1 MAGGGGSLAPRAGAD
16 LTLRMNAIHQLV
28 SGFVRGDAISNE
40 AMALRAIFRGWGAA
54 SEIYCEHRRTF
65 PEHRADIRDLARAG
79 TEIRPE
85 DILILH
91 LSVGS
96 AANQRFADLRARRVL
111 IYHNI
116 TPPHYFQGIREE
128 TARALA
134 LGREQ
139 MARLSGSADLVLAD
153 SAFNAGELAELGYP
167 NPQVFPLVFDYGTWG
182 RPRRPHRGRRSGAES
197 GAPLRVLFVGRGV
210 PNKRIED
217 LLATHYYLRRYHDP
231 RAELKHVGSYNGLE
245 LYRGLLETRL
255 RQWELKGVEFTGPV
269 TQEALN
275 QSYRDA
281 DVFLCLSEHEGF
293 CAPLLEAM
301 HHEVPVIAYAA
312 AAVPET
318 LDGAGVLVREKRFD
332 LLAALIAR
340 VGRDPDLRA
349 GLLAAQQARMD
360 RYRHRDPDS
369 ELRAL
374 LQPLL

>member
-1 MAGGGGSLAPRAGAD
+1 MDARHGAP
-16 LTLRMNAIHQLV
+16 LTGRMNAIHQWV

-40 AMALRAIFRGWGAA
+40 AMALRAMFRSWGAA

-79 TEIRPE
+79 SEIRPD
-85 DILILH
+85 DIVILH

-96 AANQRFADLRARRVL
+96 LANQRFAELRARRAL

-116 TPPHYFQGIREE
+116 TPPHYFKGIREE

-139 MARLSGSADLVLAD
+139 MARLSGAAELVLAD
-153 SAFNAGELAELGYP
+153 SAFNAAELAELGYA
-167 NPQVFPLVFDYGTWG
+167 NPRVFPLVFDYAAWG
-182 RPRRPHRGRRSGAES
+182 RPPSNRGARRGRPRTGN
-197 GAPLRVLFVGRGV
+197 PLRVLFVGRGV

-231 RAELKHVGSYNGLE
+231 QAELKHVGSYNGLE

-255 RQWELKGVEFTGPV
+255 RHWDLKGVEFTGPV
-269 TQEALN
+269 IQAALN
-275 QSYRDA
+275 QAYRDA

-301 HHEVPVIAYAA
+301 HHEVPVVAFAA

-332 LLAALIAR
+332 LLAAVVAR
-340 VGRDPDLRA
+340 VGRDPELRE
-349 GLLAAQQARMD
+349 GILAAQRSRMD
-360 RYRHRDPDS
+360 RYRGRNPES

-374 LQPLL
+374 LQPLLTRSN